1 MLEDLKNYLNI
12 TWEDEDIDKKLN
24 NLIEE
29 SERSLNAI
37 FGVDI
42 DYSDNLEAR
51 ELLFNR
57 IRYAYNNALEYF
69 ETNFSKEIL
78 RISLLEGVNSLE
90 N

>member
-12 TWEDEDIDKKLN
+12 TWEDDDIDKKLN

-29 SERSLNAI
+29 SERSLNRI

-90 N
+90 K

>member
-29 SERSLNAI
+29 SERSLNSI

-90 N
+90 K